1 LQNDINDGINE
12 LMYNVF
18 KIQSKFKNRKMNK
31 IDEFIFEEIKQGNI
45 EFSLF
50 KPTSLENS

>member
-1 LQNDINDGINE
+1 
-12 LMYNVF
+12 MYNVF
-18 KIQSKFKNRKMNK
+18 KIQSKFNNRKMNK